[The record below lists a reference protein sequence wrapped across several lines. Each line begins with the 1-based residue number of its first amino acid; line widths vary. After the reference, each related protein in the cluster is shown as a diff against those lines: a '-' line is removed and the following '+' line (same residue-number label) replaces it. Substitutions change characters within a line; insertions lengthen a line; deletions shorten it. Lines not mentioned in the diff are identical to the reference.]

1 MQRRTALKNI
11 GLSLGAITLSSS
23 VVTLVQS
30 CAEEKTLAWTP
41 QFFSTGE
48 AQLVQTTLEV
58 MIPTSPQIPGARELN
73 LTQFID
79 GYLYAIATE
88 KEKSAFKA
96 GIEQYLASTLQ
107 EYSKKTAAD
116 ILKDDMDHRLAH
128 YLKAD
133 EEQKQRW
140 NLEVALSKKN
150 DSDLPSEDAVNF
162 SVLKSLRTRAIE
174 AFKVSELIGEK
185 ILAYDP
191 IPGSHAGCVDLQELT
206 QGKAWSL

>member
-1 MQRRTALKNI
+1 MQRRKALKNI

-30 CAEEKTLAWTP
+30 CAEEKTLEWTP

-96 GIEQYLASTLQ
+96 GIEQYLRSTLQ
-107 EYSKKTAAD
+107 EYSKKAANDLSNDD
-116 ILKDDMDHRLAH
+116 IDHRLAH

-174 AFKVSELIGEK
+174 AFKVNQLIGEK
-185 ILAYDP
+185 FLAYDP
-191 IPGSHAGCVDLQELT
+191 IPGAQAGCVDIHELT